1 MKTVYIPK
9 GETAAYDSLEAEC
22 LVVNG
27 CLKVAHDL
35 KAGTISGSGVILAGT
50 ISADDI
56 RVRKIEAA
64 SVYCLRLSAKW
75 VQADEVIASEDAVVS
90 CYLRAVYAASARLTV
105 GLHDVGLIEAIEV
118 INLPP
123 KKVHPFWMLLA
134 TLLLP
139 IQAVLA
145 VVRSVFC
152 AGEVMGAE
160 YRQATDDTARPAA

>member
-1 MKTVYIPK
+1 MKTVCIPK
-9 GETAAYDSLEAEC
+9 GKTAVYDSLETDR
-22 LVVNG
+22 LIVNG
-27 CLKVAHDL
+27 CLRVARDL
-35 KAGTISGSGVILAGT
+35 KAKTISGSGVILAGT

-56 RVRKIEAA
+56 RVRKLEAA

-75 VQADEVIASEDAVVS
+75 VQAEEVLASESAFVS
-90 CYLRAVYAASARLTV
+90 CYLRADYASSAQLTV
-105 GLHDVGLIEAIEV
+105 GLHEVGLIEAIEV

-152 AGEVMGAE
+152 AGEVMDAE
-160 YRQATDDTARPAA
+160 YQQAPDDTARPAA

>member
-9 GETAAYDSLEAEC
+9 GKTAVYDSLEAER

-27 CLKVAHDL
+27 CLKVARDL
-35 KAGTISGSGVILAGT
+35 KAGT

-56 RVRKIEAA
+56 RVRKLEAA

-75 VQADEVIASEDAVVS
+75 VQAEEVLASESAFVS
-90 CYLRAVYAASARLTV
+90 CYLRADYASSARLTV
-105 GLHDVGLIEAIEV
+105 GLHEVGLIEAIE
-118 INLPP
+118 IIYLPP

-139 IQAVLA
+139 IQAVLT

-152 AGEVMGAE
+152 TGEVMDAE
-160 YRQATDDTARPAA
+160 YRQAPDDTARPAA

>member
-9 GETAAYDSLEAEC
+9 GKTASYDSLEAER

-27 CLKVAHDL
+27 CLKVARDL
-35 KAGTISGSGVILAGT
+35 KAGTIIGSGVILAGT

-56 RVRKIEAA
+56 RVRKLEAA

-75 VQADEVIASEDAVVS
+75 VQADEVIASEEAVVS
-90 CYLRAVYAASARLTV
+90 CHLRTDYAASARLTV
-105 GLHDVGLIEAIEV
+105 GLHEVGLIEAIEV

-134 TLLLP
+134 TVLWP

-145 VVRSVFC
+145 VVHSVFC
-152 AGEVMGAE
+152 TGEVMDAE
-160 YRQATDDTARPAA
+160 YQQAPNDTARPAA